1 MLSLGY
7 KKINFQVA
15 NEIAYDQLLQ
25 HVGETVEKHPDTARD
40 NAATPVGADTQTS
53 AFQVGVTFSHIKNA
67 FRSGRQTCFVAL

>member
-25 HVGETVEKHPDTARD
+25 HVGETVEKHHDADRES
-40 NAATPVGADTQTS
+40 AATPVGGDTQTS
-53 AFQVGVTFSHIKNA
+53 AFQVGVTFTHI
-67 FRSGRQTCFVAL
+67 R

>member
-25 HVGETVEKHPDTARD
+25 HVGETVEKHPEGDRE
-40 NAATPVGADTQTS
+40 NSATPVGGDTQTS
-53 AFQVGVTFSHIKNA
+53 AFQVRVTFSQTGK
-67 FRSGRQTCFVAL
+67 RQNSPQA